1 MTRTSLLTI
10 VSITVF
16 ALVATIGSTYYLG
29 AHEKRKPWPK
39 ATPPPPPSPVY
50 YPAKEPAPSA
60 EEIEF
65 EAATHNRR
73 LALEVERAL
82 LAREPRAR
90 EAVFTFLLPE
100 LIQVE
105 PQLVVD
111 MIDALEPG
119 EARDTLRTE
128 LARQWISRD
137 RDAAIGWMKTLDEN
151 ERRASASSAVR
162 AIAAAAPEQ
171 AIYVAEVF
179 DVDDGFVE
187 RLARNWARDDPH
199 EVTRWLATQP
209 DSPRKRQLA
218 AHVDRQLRD

>member
-1 MTRTSLLTI
+1 MTRTSLLAI
-10 VSITVF
+10 ASVTVV
-16 ALVATIGSTYYLG
+16 ALIATIGSTYYLG

-39 ATPPPPPSPVY
+39 ATPPPPPSSVY
-50 YPAKEPAPSA
+50 YPAKESAPSA
-60 EEIEF
+60 AEIEF
-65 EAATHNRR
+65 EAATHIQGV
-73 LALEVERAL
+73 ALEIERAL
-82 LAREPRAR
+82 LARDPRRR
-90 EAVFTFLLPE
+90 EAAFTFLLPE

-128 LARQWISRD
+128 LARQWIARD
-137 RDAAIGWMKTLDEN
+137 RDAAIGWMKSLDES
-151 ERRASASSAVR
+151 ERNASASSAVR

-171 AIYVAEVF
+171 AIYVADVF

-187 RLARNWARDDPH
+187 QVARSWARDNPH
-199 EVTRWLATQP
+199 EVNRWLATQP
-209 DSPRKRQLA
+209 DSPRKRELA